1 MKFPHSIFDYEL
13 INYKNDYSFLQFLKE
28 TIKPPKNLL
37 SPALKNKI
45 NLENLV
51 FIIMNENHF
60 QHMRPIGDRLINDKI
75 PFSVIHIFQNSYKKF
90 EKIYPNQIFLPAHNN
105 YINYLRMVI
114 FQWVVL
120 LYTSLS
126 QKPDYNYKKK
136 QYRRVVYKYL
146 KLHYL
151 LKTIF
156 SSFLKDFN
164 GKVILFK
171 AELFIAKTII
181 NEAKKKN
188 IPTYVIQHGLI
199 AEHIMFR
206 NSNADNYLVW
216 SDFFKNKQ
224 IKNNVKS
231 KIRSVGNVALDKVFK
246 VVQEKNKDFNIV
258 KKKSLELLFLPNSGM
273 SHTTM
278 ENVFESINICVR
290 YAIKNP
296 DVIIKIKEH
305 PSDVNDN
312 VFNYIEKKFGNVN
325 NLNLIDREH
334 EIPFGTNDITII
346 NNSGAG
352 MESAIWGI
360 PLIIISDKLENV
372 HVPFYLDEK
381 IAEFAN
387 NDESFEA
394 KVLRIMSENKF
405 YRNNCKKFIKKYFV
419 NRGVVAEKIIEIIL

>member
-37 SPALKNKI
+37 SPVLKNKI

-181 NEAKKKN
+181 
-188 IPTYVIQHGLI
+188 
-199 AEHIMFR
+199 
-206 NSNADNYLVW
+206 
-216 SDFFKNKQ
+216 
-224 IKNNVKS
+224 
-231 KIRSVGNVALDKVFK
+231 
-246 VVQEKNKDFNIV
+246 
-258 KKKSLELLFLPNSGM
+258 
-273 SHTTM
+273 
-278 ENVFESINICVR
+278 
-290 YAIKNP
+290 
-296 DVIIKIKEH
+296 
-305 PSDVNDN
+305 
-312 VFNYIEKKFGNVN
+312 
-325 NLNLIDREH
+325 
-334 EIPFGTNDITII
+334 
-346 NNSGAG
+346 
-352 MESAIWGI
+352 
-360 PLIIISDKLENV
+360 
-372 HVPFYLDEK
+372 
-381 IAEFAN
+381 
-387 NDESFEA
+387 
-394 KVLRIMSENKF
+394 
-405 YRNNCKKFIKKYFV
+405 
-419 NRGVVAEKIIEIIL
+419 